1 MKYFKLTT
9 RLEHSDINEQAKGE
23 KEYWENTMNISEI
36 NGCQQRRLVEMF
48 LPLVEKNG
56 DLLINL
62 AKRAL

>member
-1 MKYFKLTT
+1 MRYFKLTT
-9 RLEHSDINEQAKGE
+9 RLEQSDLNEHAKGE

-48 LPLVEKNG
+48 LPLVEKNSK
-56 DLLINL
+56 LLIDL